1 MKYKINDII
10 KCEVT
15 GISNYG
21 VFVKC
26 PENYTGLIHISEISE
41 GFVKNV
47 TDFAKVG
54 DIILCRII
62 EVDNDDN
69 HLKLSIKNIDYKGT
83 GKPTGI
89 LEEGN
94 GFKPLKENLPIW
106 TKETLDEYE
115 KQEK

>member
-1 MKYKINDII
+1 MNYKINDII
-10 KCEVT
+10 KCEVS

-26 PENYTGLIHISEISE
+26 SDDYTGLIHISEISE

-47 TDFAKVG
+47 MDFAKVG
-54 DIILCRII
+54 DIISCRVIDI
-62 EVDNDDN
+62 DEDDK
-69 HLKLSIKNIDYKGT
+69 HLKLSIKNIDYKGS

-106 TKETLDEYE
+106 TKEKLEEYDA
-115 KQEK
+115 QE